1 MLPMHVN
8 PLCVLVRHKDSLVI
22 ILGGFF
28 FGGGGSSNLKYKI
41 EFISICLED
50 YTCTCISFKIYKII
64 NGISRALM

>member
-22 ILGGFF
+22 ILGVFF
-28 FGGGGSSNLKYKI
+28 LGGGSSNLKYKI

-50 YTCTCISFKIYKII
+50 YTCISFKIYKII

>member
-22 ILGGFF
+22 ILGVFF
-28 FGGGGSSNLKYKI
+28 WGGGSSNLKYKI

>member
-28 FGGGGSSNLKYKI
+28 LGGGSSNLKYKI

-50 YTCTCISFKIYKII
+50 YTCISFKIYKII

>member
-22 ILGGFF
+22 ILGVFF
-28 FGGGGSSNLKYKI
+28 GGGSSNLKYKI

-50 YTCTCISFKIYKII
+50 YTCISFKIYKII